1 VVGIKIALLCSDVL
15 IPRTHHYV
23 AWQKEVGR
31 YGSSEGH
38 GEEEIIVD
46 FHGGSKL
53 SRKVK
58 KYSQL

>member
-1 VVGIKIALLCSDVL
+1 LLFNVVDVL
-15 IPRTHHYV
+15 IPKTHHYV